1 MSVSADKSRQ
11 VGVLSTGVWLPRARL
26 DRATIASIAGGG
38 GGRGTRTVASYD
50 EDTTTMA
57 VEAGRRALRDCVQV
71 PQSVWLATTAPP
83 YADRTNAT
91 GVHAA
96 LQLSPHA
103 GAYDLAGS
111 TRAVMAALRAG
122 CAMSGPTLVIGSDM
136 RTGLP
141 GSGDEAYGGDGAAAL
156 LVGAATS
163 SSPIL
168 AGVVGWGCVTDEFV
182 DRWRSPGDRSS
193 KVWEDR
199 FGERHYVEAGLSAYA
214 DALKT
219 SGLADGDIAAIAI
232 TGPHQRAVGSAAK
245 ALGGGA
251 RLIDDLTS
259 TVGHTGTAHPLLLA
273 ARWLEVCA
281 PGEVLALVSLAD
293 GADVVVLRATEAVH
307 DRSGQRR
314 QPVQT
319 SIDEGT
325 PLAYQRYLM
334 WRGMLAVE
342 PPRRPEP
349 GRVSA
354 SAATRTAGWKFGFV
368 GSRNDNGDVHL
379 PPHPEDPNH
388 QNMAGVRGR
397 IVTFTIDR
405 LSYSQSPPVVFAVVD
420 FDGGG
425 RLPIELTDVDL
436 DQVHIGAVV
445 EPTFRRLH
453 SSDGIH
459 NYFWKGRLVP
469 ANSLSANS
477 VGDGTD
483 HGQ

>member
-1 MSVSADKSRQ
+1 MVAAADDSPQ
-11 VGVLSTGVWLPRARL
+11 FGVLSTGVWLPQARL
-26 DRATIASIAGGG
+26 DRTTIASIAGSG

-57 VEAGRRALRDCVQV
+57 VEAGRRALCDCAQL
-71 PQSVWLATTAPP
+71 PHSVWLATTAPS

-96 LQLSPHA
+96 LQLSAHA

-122 CAMSGPTLVIGSDM
+122 CAMSAPTLVIGSDM

-156 LVGAATS
+156 LVGPQTS
-163 SSPIL
+163 SSPVL
-168 AGVVGWGCVTDEFV
+168 AAVAGWGCVTDEFV

-193 KVWEDR
+193 KVWEER
-199 FGERHYVEAGLSAYA
+199 FGERHYVEAGRNAYA
-214 DALKT
+214 DALT
-219 SGLADGDIAAIAI
+219 NSGLADSDITAIAI
-232 TGPHQRAVGSAAK
+232 TGPHQRAVASAAK
-245 ALGGGA
+245 TFAAKTVAANTVSAGA
-251 RLIDDLTS
+251 RLVDDLTS
-259 TVGHTGTAHPLLLA
+259 KVGYTGTAHPLLLVA
-273 ARWLEVCA
+273 SWLESAA
-281 PGEVLALVSLAD
+281 PGAVLALVSLAD
-293 GADVVVLRATEAVH
+293 GADVVLLQATSAVH
-307 DRSGQRR
+307 DRPGRGHK
-314 QPVQT
+314 PVQA
-319 SIDEGT
+319 SIADGV
-325 PLAYQRYLM
+325 PLTYQRYLT
-334 WRGMLAVE
+334 WRGMLPLE

-354 SAATRTAGWKFGFV
+354 SAATRTTAWKFGFV
-368 GSRNDNGDVHL
+368 ASRGDNGDVHL
-379 PPHPEDPNH
+379 PPHPEDADH
-388 QNMAGVRGR
+388 QNMAGVLGR

-425 RLPIELTDVDL
+425 RLPIELTDVNL

-459 NYFWKGRLVP
+459 NYFWKGRLV
-469 ANSLSANS
+469 SQ
-477 VGDGTD
+477 GGD

>member
-1 MSVSADKSRQ
+1 MTSTAVSSPLI
-11 VGVLSTGVWLPRARL
+11 GVLSTGVWLPRARL
-26 DRATIASIAGGG
+26 DRSTIATIAGGG

-50 EDTTTMA
+50 EDATTMA
-57 VEAGRRALRDCVQV
+57 VEAGRRALRDCAQV

-96 LQLSPHA
+96 LQMSPHA

-122 CAMSGPTLVIGSDM
+122 CAMSVPTLVIGSDM

-141 GSGDEAYGGDGAAAL
+141 ASGDEAYGGDGAAAV
-156 LVGAATS
+156 LVGPATS
-163 SSPIL
+163 SAPVL
-168 AGVVGWGCVTDEFV
+168 AAIVGWGCVTDEFV

-199 FGERHYVEAGLSAYA
+199 FGERHYIEAGRSAYA
-214 DALKT
+214 DALNS
-219 SGLADGDIAAIAI
+219 SGLADSDIAAIAI

-245 ALGGGA
+245 TLAGGG
-251 RLIDDLTS
+251 RLVDDLTS
-259 TVGHTGTAHPLLLA
+259 EVGHTGTAHPLLLA
-273 ARWLEVCA
+273 ARWLEICA

-293 GADVVVLRATEAVH
+293 GADVVLLQATVAVH
-307 DRSGQRR
+307 DRSGPVHQR
-314 QPVQT
+314 VQA
-319 SIDEGT
+319 SINDGT
-325 PLAYQRYLM
+325 PLTYQRYLA
-334 WRGMLAVE
+334 WRGMLSVE

-354 SAATRTAGWKFGFV
+354 SAATRTAAWKFGFI
-368 GSRNDNGDVHL
+368 GSRNDSGDVHL
-379 PPHPEDPNH
+379 PPHPEDPDP
-388 QNMAGVRGR
+388 QNMASVRGR

-420 FDGGG
+420 FEGGG

-436 DQVHIGAVV
+436 AQVQIGAIV

-459 NYFWKGRLVP
+459 NYFWKGRLV
-469 ANSLSANS
+469 SAE
-477 VGDGTD
+477 GD